1 MAPKEIPFTLTLP
14 LVVELFH
21 TLTMILDSLVR
32 VRDGSLP
39 NVLFPGSESSG
50 KGRHALSY
58 YEAGYL
64 TSVPFL
70 LDGHP

>member
-1 MAPKEIPFTLTLP
+1 M
-14 LVVELFH
+14 LFESGFR
-21 TLTMILDSLVR
+21 LYGV
-32 VRDGSLP
+32 
-39 NVLFPGSESSG
+39 FPGSESSG